1 MRAYLYVLDTLAD
14 WEVGYLTAELH
25 SGRYLDPGRG
35 KVELVRIGATSES
48 VTTMGGLR
56 IVPEACFADIAFA
69 AGDLLLLPG
78 ADTWQERAHGAML
91 TALPSLLEAG
101 VVVAAICGAT
111 TALAS
116 AGILDHRDHTSND
129 ASFLRMFSPGY
140 HGAERYQ
147 ERPVVV
153 DGTLITASGLAPL
166 EFAEAVFRTTGVM
179 RRVTLDAWYQLH
191 KTGAPRFFHALME
204 SMAAGAG

>member
-25 SGRYLDPGRG
+25 SGRYLDPEQGG
-35 KVELVRIGATSES
+35 VVLARIGATVAP
-48 VTTMGGLR
+48 VTTMGGMR
-56 IVPEACFADIAFA
+56 IAPEACFADVTFA

-78 ADTWQERAHGAML
+78 ADTWQDGTHGAML
-91 TALPSLLEAG
+91 AALPSLLEAG

-129 ASFLRMFSPGY
+129 ATFLRMFSPGY
-140 HGAERYQ
+140 HGADRYQ
-147 ERPVVV
+147 ERPAVV

-179 RRVTLDAWYQLH
+179 RPATLGAWYQLH
-191 KTGAPRFFHALME
+191 KTGAPGFFHALME